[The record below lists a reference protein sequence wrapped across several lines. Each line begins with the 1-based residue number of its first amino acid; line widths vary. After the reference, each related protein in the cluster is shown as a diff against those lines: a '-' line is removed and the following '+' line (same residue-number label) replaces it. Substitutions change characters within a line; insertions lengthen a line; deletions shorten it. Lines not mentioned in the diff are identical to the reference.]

1 MGLLSYLK
9 STILSKWVM
18 AITGCILVLFICGH
32 AVGNL
37 QILLGSDT
45 YNTYAAFLQG
55 LGEILW
61 IIRIGLFVCLVL
73 HLITSIRLKLLNNSA
88 RPTAYQYKSFL
99 KAKLT
104 SRTMIWT
111 GIMIFAFLTYHLLH
125 FTAGVT
131 NPVEYDQHEVVING
145 KSGIAQEIPND
156 PRILAQLPPTLQ
168 TTTVDGKLYAVQEE
182 VKTAETRHDVY
193 KMVVL
198 GFRNP
203 ITSLI
208 YIIGVIL
215 LGFHLSHAIQSMFQ
229 TAGFNHPKYTPWII
243 QGSNALA
250 VIVVL
255 CLISIPITILTGL
268 VGGTI

>member
-18 AITGCILVLFICGH
+18 AVTGVILVGFILGH
-32 AVGNL
+32 TAGNM
-37 QILLGSDT
+37 QVYMGKEAF
-45 YNTYAAFLQG
+45 NGYAAFLQG
-55 LGEILW
+55 LGEVLW
-61 IIRIGLFVCLVL
+61 IIRGVLFLSLVL
-73 HLITSIRLKLLNNSA
+73 HVITSIRLKMLNNA
-88 RPTAYQYKSFL
+88 AKPVAYQYKSYL

-111 GIMIFAFLTYHLLH
+111 GLMIFAFLTYHILH

-131 NPVEYDQHEVVING
+131 NPDEYNHHEVVVKETSAIAIDTKGQQVPPMFKTEVVNG
-145 KSGIAQEIPND
+145 TTYVIQEDAKN
-156 PRILAQLPPTLQ
+156 AN
-168 TTTVDGKLYAVQEE
+168 
-182 VKTAETRHDVY
+182 TRHDVY

-203 ITSLI
+203 IASLA
-208 YIIGVIL
+208 YILGVIL

-229 TAGFNHPKYTPWII
+229 TIGMNHPKYSPMFDKA
-243 QGSNALA
+243 GMALS
-250 VIVVL
+250 VVVVL

-268 VGGTI
+268 VGGSI

>member
-18 AITGCILVLFICGH
+18 AVTGIVLVGFILGHTAGNMQLFMGKE
-32 AVGNL
+32 AFNG
-37 QILLGSDT
+37 
-45 YNTYAAFLQG
+45 YAAFLQG
-55 LGEILW
+55 LGEVLW
-61 IIRIGLFVCLVL
+61 IIRGVLFLSLVL
-73 HLITSIRLKLLNNSA
+73 HVITSIRLKLLNNA
-88 RPTAYQYKSFL
+88 AKPVAYQYKSYL

-111 GIMIFAFLTYHLLH
+111 GLMIFAFLTYHILH

-131 NPVEYDQHEVVING
+131 NPDEYNHHEVVV
-145 KSGIAQEIPND
+145 KETSGIAQKVD
-156 PRILAQLPPTLQ
+156 PRILSQLPPNIE
-168 TTTVDGKLYAVQEE
+168 TTTIDGETYAVTNE
-182 VKTAETRHDVY
+182 VKTANTRHDVY

-203 ITSLI
+203 IASLA
-208 YIIGVIL
+208 YILGVIL

-229 TAGFNHPKYTPWII
+229 TIGFNHPKYSPMFDKA
-243 QGSNALA
+243 GMALS

-268 VGGTI
+268 VGGSI